1 MANAG
6 RVIGKVLRGN
16 GVAGLLRYLFGPGR
30 AHEHTDPHV
39 VARWDDETTLLPAE
53 ARPDQSGRR
62 RLARLLDQ
70 PLAALPRQP
79 KETVWHCS
87 LRAAP
92 SDRQL
97 TDEQWTE
104 VAREVLHRTGL
115 APRGI
120 DTGCRWVAVR
130 HADDHIHLVVT
141 LARQD
146 GRAPRT
152 SNDFYRVGEAC
163 RWAEQTYGLQETAPR
178 DRTAAKRAT
187 RGESEKAPRLSRP
200 EPPRTTLQR
209 TVRRAAAAS
218 AATSAFL
225 ANLRRA
231 GVLVRERRSTL
242 EPNQITGYAVA
253 LPGDRT
259 ADGAPIWFSGGRLA
273 PDLTLPSLQRRWE
286 GQPDT
291 QPPTPPPSRLAVWDL
306 AARTATAATLEI
318 RRLAP
323 HSPGAAS
330 DVAHAASDALS
341 VLAHV
346 VEGRRGGPLTQAA
359 DAFDRA
365 SRESWSRT
373 AAPRAAASHLRRT
386 ARLLH
391 QLGRTNDSDSAA
403 VMTLVAELIR
413 LVEEVARLRDQ
424 QQRAAQASAARR
436 ALERLDDANPA
447 QPASHFP
454 ARRRDRTSH
463 RHEGARR

>member
-30 AHEHTDPHV
+30 AHEHTNPHI

-53 ARPDQSGRR
+53 ARPDQTGRR
-62 RLARLLDQ
+62 RLARLLEQ
-70 PLAALPRQP
+70 PLAALARQP
-79 KETVWHCS
+79 KQTVWHCS

-92 SDRQL
+92 GDRHL
-97 TDEQWTE
+97 TDEEWTE
-104 VAREVLHRTGL
+104 VARKVLHRTGL
-115 APRGI
+115 APRED

-163 RWAEQTYGLQETAPR
+163 RWAELTYGLQPTAPR
-178 DRTAAKRAT
+178 DRTAAKRPT
-187 RGESEKAPRLSRP
+187 RGETEKAQRLSRP
-200 EPPRTTLQR
+200 EAPRTTLQR
-209 TVRRAAAAS
+209 TVRRAAASS
-218 AATSAFL
+218 AATPEFMDS
-225 ANLRRA
+225 LRRA

-242 EPNQITGYAVA
+242 DPHQITGYAVA

-259 ADGAPIWFSGGRLA
+259 AGGAPIWFSGGRLA
-273 PDLTLPSLQRRWE
+273 PDLTLPRLQRRWD
-286 GQPDT
+286 GQPDP
-291 QPPTPPPSRLAVWDL
+291 QVPTSAPSRFVAWDL

-330 DVAHAASDALS
+330 DVAHATSDVLS
-341 VLAHV
+341 VLSHV

-359 DAFDRA
+359 DAYDRA
-365 SRESWSRT
+365 SRECWSRT
-373 AAPRAAASHLRRT
+373 APPRAAANQLRRT
-386 ARLLH
+386 AQLLH
-391 QLGRTNDSDSAA
+391 QLGRANDSDSAA
-403 VMTLVAELIR
+403 VMTLVVELLR

-436 ALERLDDANPA
+436 ALERLDDASPA
-447 QPASHFP
+447 QPAGHFP
-454 ARRRDRTSH
+454 AHRRDHTSH
-463 RHEGARR
+463 RHEGVRR